1 MNIIKDIEYNHDKI
15 RKYLCDIEAMGRK
28 KTALRKPLFDML
40 SKELL
45 ILHKAEEHTLYSEME
60 DNAQNPA
67 LIHKLEDENENIE
80 ALIKRMNKEST
91 HDDEWHED
99 FETLKSLIFEHF
111 KKEEEKLLPRAEKA
125 LSSVEE
131 EEITSDFD
139 DKKRALWKTK
149 TVLDPTSPCDDFAK
163 TVRAA

>member
-1 MNIIKDIEYNHDKI
+1 MDIIKDIEYNHDKI

-45 ILHKAEEHTLYSEME
+45 ILHKAEEDTLYSEME
-60 DNAQNPA
+60 DSKNAS
-67 LIHKLEDENENIE
+67 LVHKLEDENENIE
-80 ALIKRMNKEST
+80 SLIKRMNREST
-91 HDDEWHED
+91 HDDEWHTD
-99 FETLKSLIFEHF
+99 FEKLKSLIFAHF

-125 LSSVEE
+125 LSAAEE

-149 TVLDPTSPCDDFAK
+149 TELDPTSPCDDFAK